1 MVLSVVTKAVTVA
14 REGVREGSQL
24 DIFIR
29 EFKQNKLAMAGLAI
43 TLVYL
48 FVGVFAPVIAPYDPA
63 AIDVV
68 NQYHP
73 PSMAHPFGTDSFG
86 RDLFSRVV
94 FGARISLR
102 VATLSISFAT
112 VTGVV
117 LGLTAGYYRGN
128 VDEIIMR
135 IMDVLF
141 AFPGILLALVIIAA
155 LGPGLNKAIAALAIV
170 YTPIMARIARGS
182 ALSVREEEYVMAA
195 QSYGESTVGIMF
207 RDMLP
212 NMIAAVMVQATISFA
227 FSILAEAGLSFL
239 GLGAQPPTPSWGIL
253 ISLGQSSVERAPWVS
268 LFPGLAIMTTVMGL
282 NFLGDGLRDALD
294 PKTANG
300 EGSEERGRV

>member
-1 MVLSVVTKAVTVA
+1 MSTKVTSIL
-14 REGVREGSQL
+14 RNGVREGSQL

-29 EFKQNKLAMAGLAI
+29 EFKQNKLAVAGLVI
-43 TLVYL
+43 TVSYV
-48 FVGVFAPVIAPYDPA
+48 FVGVFAPYIAPYDPS

-68 NQYHP
+68 NQYQP
-73 PSMAHPFGTDSFG
+73 PSLEHPFGTDSFG
-86 RDLFSRVV
+86 RDIFSRVIH
-94 FGARISLR
+94 GARISLR

-112 VTGVV
+112 VAGVM
-117 LGLTAGYYRGN
+117 LGLTAGYYGGT

-182 ALSVREEEYVMAA
+182 ALSIREEEYVMAA
-195 QSYGESTVGIMF
+195 ESYGESTLGIMI

-253 ISLGQSSVERAPWVS
+253 ISLGQSSVENAPWVS
-268 LFPGLAIMTTVMGL
+268 FFPGLAIMTTVMGL

-294 PKTANG
+294 PKTG
-300 EGSEERGRV
+300 GDESTEERGRV